1 MQINI
6 WNYWCKIFFLS
17 LTEMAKW
24 LQNQK
29 WEREWVRIREN
40 ERENVWEREREIKE
54 TNKKK
59 TTEKSTTF
67 KLHRNPTRSYIKP
80 LDQLLRRKI
89 KSSVNSPSISKTV
102 VIWCKSCLFNRMI
115 TLRRLIADS
124 WHSPVVDRIDWFN
137 TWVWRK

>member
-6 WNYWCKIFFLS
+6 YLASLMKIFFS
-17 LTEMAKW
+17 LTDRDGEMTSELKKKN
-24 LQNQK
+24 L
-29 WEREWVRIREN
+29 
-40 ERENVWEREREIKE
+40 WEREREWEREMRE
-54 TNKKK
+54 TDKKK

-67 KLHRNPTRSYIKP
+67 KLHRNPTRSYIKS

-115 TLRRLIADS
+115 TLWRLIANS

-137 TWVWRK
+137 TQVWRK